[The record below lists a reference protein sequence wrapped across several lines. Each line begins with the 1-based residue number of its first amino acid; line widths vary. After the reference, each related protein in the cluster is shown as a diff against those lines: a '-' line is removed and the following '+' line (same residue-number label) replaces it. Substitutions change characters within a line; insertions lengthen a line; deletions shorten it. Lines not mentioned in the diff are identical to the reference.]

1 MILNRLFETEKLE
14 LEMMLDDFC
23 NLTGLAAV
31 ITDKNGKQLSKLSNA
46 SEFCAMMRT
55 QGDLCCRSDGIGGK
69 IAAKKGDISIYK
81 CHAGLVDFAAPIFVK
96 DEHIGNILA
105 GQIMTNTRLPYDLT
119 RITASTLCV
128 VDLEMKEKFNA
139 IHCMDHDTLN
149 KCARILNILRKYI
162 SERVLILKNQPEVT
176 AFFTQND
183 DDVLAVLSQIIR
195 DIKKLDY
202 KNGKQALLTLVKPF
216 YEWDKKRKERFRK
229 QFIQA
234 FTELDLTLP
243 SDDAVKHYHNS
254 LFRLYPES
262 IAYFL
267 KIFDMLFA
275 AILAEK
281 TFPTDDPF
289 LYAGA
294 YIQRFYFQK
303 ISTREIANYMNLSPD
318 YFSKL
323 FKRKYGISFIDYLTQ
338 TRIEASQ
345 TLLTETPF
353 TVNEIALELGYQ
365 EPNYFT
371 RVFKKIVGIPPTE
384 YRESQTE
391 PVDTLADC

>member
-14 LEMMLDDFC
+14 LERMLDDFC

-81 CHAGLVDFAAPIFVK
+81 CHAGLVDFAAPIFVNG
-96 DEHIGNILA
+96 EHIGNILA
-105 GQIMTNTRLPYDLT
+105 GQIMTNAQLPYDLT
-119 RITASTLCV
+119 RITANTLCV
-128 VDLEMKEKFNA
+128 VDLEMKKKFNA

-149 KCARILNILRKYI
+149 KCARILDILRKYI
-162 SERVLILKNQPEVT
+162 SERVLILKNQPEAT
-176 AFFTQND
+176 TFLALND
-183 DDVLAVLSQIIR
+183 DAPAVLAQIIR

-202 KNGKQALLTLVKPF
+202 KNGKQALLALVKPF
-216 YEWDKKRKERFRK
+216 YEWDKTRKACFQK

-234 FTELDLTLP
+234 FTELDLTMP
-243 SDDAVKHYHNS
+243 PDEAVKRYHNS

-262 IAYFL
+262 VAYFL
-267 KIFDMLFA
+267 KTFDMLFA
-275 AILAEK
+275 TILAEM
-281 TFPTDDPF
+281 TFPAADPF

-294 YIQRFYFQK
+294 YIQRFYYQK

-323 FKRKYGISFIDYLTQ
+323 FKRKYSISFIDYLTQ

-384 YRESQTE
+384 YRDMQIDLGGS
-391 PVDTLADC
+391 PADC